1 MSVKKQDFRHII
13 KQARIKHN
21 FTQER
26 LAEAL
31 DISSRYMMSIEGGQ
45 RSPSLSLF
53 FQTIRILEI
62 DANQIIYPER
72 NISDEEKM
80 RANLSVLLSR
90 CNQHQLN
97 VMIAVAHA
105 LLENT

>member
-1 MSVKKQDFRHII
+1 MSVKKQNFGHII

-53 FQTIRILEI
+53 FRLSAYLKLMQIKSSIPKEI
-62 DANQIIYPER
+62 FLTKRKYDPVFLSSFHAA
-72 NISDEEKM
+72 ISI
-80 RANLSVLLSR
+80 N
-90 CNQHQLN
+90 
-97 VMIAVAHA
+97 
-105 LLENT
+105 

>member
-1 MSVKKQDFRHII
+1 MSVKKQDFGHII

-21 FTQER
+21 FTQEQ

-31 DISSRYMMSIEGGQ
+31 DISARYMMSIEGGQ

-53 FQTIRILEI
+53 FQIIRILEI

-72 NISDEEKM
+72 NISDEEKI
-80 RANLSVLLSR
+80 RSNLSILLSR
-90 CNQHQLN
+90 CNQHQLK
-97 VMIAVAHA
+97 VILAATRA